1 MLNEGDLDG
10 QSPPP
15 IIRMG
20 VQPSDEDD
28 SVIRKREFE
37 MGGGLDI
44 SGFLNEDAIEEA
56 NQAAL
61 PEPKQEET
69 AKDEAMGDLFDPFAT
84 GPQPGDVKR
93 DGTVQL
99 PPEMDSI
106 TELAT
111 TGEKRLHWGIMVSM
125 ILVYS
130 IVGWLVGTTLPPLVG
145 LIGLLGLAFVGFVL
159 GERWVPDSSMRMLG
173 ITWVIITMKL
183 LYGLAIDLHHWE
195 LWGVFPI
202 DATALGGMLLCL
214 VALNIWVSYHHDEDA
229 IAAQAT
235 LVLLA
240 IGSGAGAVYG
250 EIGVA
255 TGIVVATLLLHG
267 LAWHRQSGNLAS
279 LGIAASNIWIGLHAF
294 SQNWQIG
301 ALEIVKFDDLLLLFL
316 LLGGINALNAAM
328 AAKFSKNENWF
339 SDGLSLVGLGRPGLW
354 SVSIGLGMVGALLAI
369 SANRADTSYALALI
383 MMLLACFGGSYLIV
397 RGISKHRVLTPF
409 GIGLPIFVLVLIIQE
424 SIGLAAPFGITSYE
438 IFTVASA
445 LLTATVLLKNQSLV
459 TDHVLWG
466 GSIVMVILMTILIP
480 SQPSSQGGDGGV
492 LIFTALAVIHLGTA
506 SLALIRKSPSLAG
519 VTVLVPWLWV
529 LIITFWSSGARTFNA
544 ANQSWELASGVIGW
558 DGWPLTYYLIF
569 VSLLQYPVNRSLGE
583 SGVNLAA
590 RFVGLS
596 ELGARLRDSGML
608 KLWNLGFILSL
619 IVWVAVTKAGNLPG
633 YGLLSGLAVVL
644 AINVFAECRGEHQ
657 DNPRTLMILFG
668 ITAIWLQWQYGLDAA
683 WMLMIVAGLGSLV
696 MYGKNLEVEDILS
709 LLMGFLTIQ
718 AIIFTLDQAT
728 TSLLDGELLL
738 ETQQTGWVIIGSVI
752 LTLALYLPRA
762 GKMEKLLKPA
772 ASSAVLL
779 IVTIW
784 AMMSE
789 GMQFAQLAISGLLFV
804 GSGIWLAAQGEL
816 RAELKAVGAR
826 ELRRDRME
834 RIEEIHRSLEE
845 GPALTNT
852 PSLLLQQPSDETT
865 NPSSNLT
872 LSTDQATPA
881 STPTLTHSSR
891 TYHFDSEESAAHAAQ
906 ESASIETL
914 SQAVSVGNVKAVAPE
929 LYMQAERMRKKSK
942 RRGSLTKEELLYGD
956 IHHKPVVVLAFIAG
970 IIFFGI
976 FIIWSSGTASAGIL
990 VVSGAISLVFIGI
1003 SRWRASTN
1011 SLTLPD
1017 ILGIETPF
1025 AATMVG
1031 LTLMHFVG
1039 RLAPGAS
1046 LGNQLDFAV
1055 LAIILL
1061 LIVGISL
1068 TGRKDLIHRIPAAI
1082 EWYIAILVIS
1092 RCASTVMAG
1101 TMPFPILTDP
1111 LTPISGGDSLSFTV
1125 PFLIVEIILLGCVI
1139 GWDWIEGVRRK
1150 NNLPDFH
1157 GAAGRGGWVFL
1168 IAILSIGPVALLAIA
1183 LGLRRGIQW
1192 NQPAVVGINILAIVL
1207 ASRSIAS
1214 MYQDLIPFIPHV
1226 MIILGLFCLAS
1237 LAATVPMR
1245 KPAWSAIWSWDAH
1258 LLLPLGLLILH
1269 GINHLLVISLLSL
1282 SLVIW
1287 VTGILQLRRSL
1298 RIWGAADLIIA
1309 LVIAALAAKG
1319 EINSTSLL
1327 LMGIALGIE
1336 LGIIAWLGQKH
1347 EGQMAVD

>member
-1 MLNEGDLDG
+1 
-10 QSPPP
+10 
-15 IIRMG
+15 MG
-20 VQPSDEDD
+20 VQPTDEDD

-37 MGGGLDI
+37 MGGGLDL
-44 SGFLNEDAIEEA
+44 SSFLNEDAIEDS
-56 NQAAL
+56 NQTLL
-61 PEPKQEET
+61 PEPKGEESV
-69 AKDEAMGDLFDPFAT
+69 KDEAIGDLFDPFSTA
-84 GPQPGDVKR
+84 PQLGEVKR
-93 DGTVQL
+93 DGTVEL

-145 LIGLLGLAFVGFVL
+145 LIGLLGLAFIGFVL

-195 LWGVFPI
+195 LWGIFPI
-202 DATALGGMLLCL
+202 DATALGGMLLSL
-214 VALNIWVSYHHDEDA
+214 VAINIWISYHHDEDA

-255 TGIVVATLLLHG
+255 VGIVVATLLLHG

-316 LLGGINALNAAM
+316 LLGGINALNAGM
-328 AAKFSKNENWF
+328 AAKFSKNDNWF

-369 SANRADTSYALALI
+369 SANRADTPYALALI

-397 RGISKHRVLTPF
+397 RGISKQRVLTPF
-409 GIGLPIFVLVLIIQE
+409 GIGLPILVLILIIQE
-424 SIGLAAPFGITSYE
+424 LSSFSAPLGVTSYE
-438 IFTVASA
+438 VFAVTSA

-492 LIFTALAVIHLGTA
+492 LIFTALATIHLGTA

-519 VTVLVPWLWV
+519 VTVLIPWLWV
-529 LIITFWSSGARTFNA
+529 LIITFWSAGARTFNA
-544 ANQSWELASGVIGW
+544 ANQSWELASGVVGW
-558 DGWPLTYYLIF
+558 DGSNLTYYLIF
-569 VSLLQYPVNRSLGE
+569 VTLLQYPVNRSLGE

-590 RFVGLS
+590 RFAGLS

-668 ITAIWLQWQYGLDAA
+668 ITAIWLQWQHGLDGA

-709 LLMGFLTIQ
+709 LLMGFLT
-718 AIIFTLDQAT
+718 AHTIIFTLDQST

-738 ETQQTGWVIIGSVI
+738 EMSQTGWVIIGTVV

-784 AMMSE
+784 AMMAE
-789 GMQFAQLAISGLLFV
+789 GMLFTQLAIAGMLFV

-826 ELRRDRME
+826 EERRGRME
-834 RIEEIHRSLEE
+834 RIDEIQRSLQA
-845 GPALTNT
+845 GLAATND
-852 PSLLLQQPSDETT
+852 PSNLLQQGRDDKT
-865 NPSSNLT
+865 SSPTSALT
-872 LSTDQATPA
+872 ISTEQ
-881 STPTLTHSSR
+881 STPTVSTTSPTLTQASR
-891 TYHFDSEESAAHAAQ
+891 TYHFDSEESAA
-906 ESASIETL
+906 SAVKGEASVETL
-914 SQAVSVGNVKAVAPE
+914 SQAVSVGKVKAVAPE
-929 LYMQAERMRKKSK
+929 LYMQIERMRKKSK
-942 RRGSLTKEELLYGD
+942 RRGQLTNEELLYGD
-956 IHHKPVVVLAFIAG
+956 IHHKPVIVLAFIAG
-970 IIFFGI
+970 IILFGI

-1003 SRWRASTN
+1003 SRWRASSN

-1017 ILGIETPF
+1017 VLGIETPF
-1025 AATMVG
+1025 AATMAG

-1068 TGRKDLIHRIPAAI
+1068 TGRKDLVHRIPAAI

-1092 RCASTVMAG
+1092 RCAGTVLAG
-1101 TMPFPILTDP
+1101 TMPMPILTDP
-1111 LTPISGGDSLSFTV
+1111 LTPISGGDTLSFTV
-1125 PFLIVEIILLGCVI
+1125 PLIIVEIILLGCVI

-1150 NNLPDFH
+1150 NHLPDFH
-1157 GAAGRGGWVFL
+1157 GAAGRGGWVIL
-1168 IAILSIGPVALLAIA
+1168 IGILSIGPVAALAIA
-1183 LGLRRGIQW
+1183 FGLRRGIQW
-1192 NQPAVVGINILAIVL
+1192 NQPAAVGINILAIVL

-1214 MYQDLIPFIPHV
+1214 MYHELIPFIPHV
-1226 MIILGLFCLAS
+1226 MIILGIISLAN

-1245 KPAWSAIWSWDAH
+1245 KPSWSAIWSWDAH
-1258 LLLPLGLLILH
+1258 LLLPLGLLFLY
-1269 GINHLLVISLLSL
+1269 GISPFLVVSLLAL

-1309 LVIAALAAKG
+1309 LVVAALAAKG
-1319 EINSTSLL
+1319 TIDSSSLL
-1327 LMGIALGIE
+1327 LMGIALGVE